1 MLYNRDKKKRKGK
14 QHMSGTYNEASKKR
28 IMKYLSKMEQI
39 NIKVPPEKKAY
50 YKEQAEKAG
59 MSLQGWI
66 VKKLDS

>member
-1 MLYNRDKKKRKGK
+1 
-14 QHMSGTYNEASKKR
+14 MSGTYNEASKKR

-39 NIKVPPEKKAY
+39 NIKVQPEKKAY